1 MPNPRHAAP
10 RATLT
15 EADEE
20 LELTMAN
27 VDMVLDELR
36 PYLMADGGNV
46 ELVEIKDMVVYLR
59 CVAVWV
65 HGAA

>member
-1 MPNPRHAAP
+1 M
-10 RATLT
+10 T

-59 CVAVWV
+59 CVVAWV

>member
-1 MPNPRHAAP
+1 M
-10 RATLT
+10 T

-46 ELVEIKDMVVYLR
+46 ELVENKDMVVYLR